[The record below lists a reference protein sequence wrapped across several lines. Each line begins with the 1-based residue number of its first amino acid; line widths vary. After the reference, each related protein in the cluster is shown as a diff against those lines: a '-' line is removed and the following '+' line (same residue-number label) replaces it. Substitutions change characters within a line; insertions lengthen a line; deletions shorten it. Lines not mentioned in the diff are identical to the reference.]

1 MFVRIVLHQTFT
13 PAHFLHPQYL
23 SSTVVPE
30 DIYIFYLV
38 LSTIDD
44 VMLDISPCS
53 TETVR
58 CTGIISFFK
67 RCNSVEIEGQD
78 TKYLI
83 LIVEAML
90 HISYPVSRVQWWQQ
104 SCVQSADTGEHDATT
119 HQHFLLINYWI
130 TFQDLVL
137 GMLHYLM

>member
-38 LSTIDD
+38 LYTIDD
-44 VMLDISPCS
+44 VMLDISPCW

-90 HISYPVSRVQWWQQ
+90 HISYPVSRVAVVAAVM
-104 SCVQSADTGEHDATT
+104 CADTGEHDATT